1 MELSLTRVAKKKPTA
16 MQIFEY
22 KRLNKT
28 FLPAAIVA
36 LALTFGAAIAP
47 PQSAHA
53 FDPKKVF
60 KEKKPTANQIIRHY
74 LEKKKKGEDKEAY
87 DVLKYAA
94 DQGSPTA
101 QWKLGRMNEL
111 GDGVERNPFEAF
123 TFYKMIADRYGEARP
138 GRPEWRITGK
148 AMVALGHYYQKGIA
162 TAGVQPD
169 PEEARVMFTT
179 SAMYFRDP
187 DGQFELG
194 KMLLESGNGPEE
206 ARQGIRMLNLSR
218 QKGHAG
224 SEALLGKA
232 LVEGDYILQD
242 VVRGLVMLTKAARSA
257 PPELRSWIESMQQ
270 EAFALASEDQRR
282 SAISSLQN

>member
-1 MELSLTRVAKKKPTA
+1 

-22 KRLNKT
+22 ARLNKNL
-28 FLPAAIVA
+28 LPATLVA
-36 LALTFGAAIAP
+36 LALTFGAAIATA
-47 PQSAHA
+47 QYAHA
-53 FDPKKVF
+53 FDPKLVF
-60 KEKKPTANQIIRHY
+60 KEEKPSAKNIIRLY

-94 DQGSPTA
+94 DQGNPTA

-111 GDGVERNPFEAF
+111 GDGVERNPIEAF
-123 TFYKMIADRYGEARP
+123 NFYKMIADRYGEARP

-148 AMVALGHYYQKGIA
+148 AMVALGHYYKEGIA
-162 TAGVQPD
+162 SGGVPPN
-169 PEEARVMFTT
+169 PEEARVIFTT
-179 SAMYFRDP
+179 SAMYFRDA

-232 LVEGDYILQD
+232 LVDGDYLLQD
-242 VVRGLVMLTKAARSA
+242 VVRGLVMLSKATRNA
-257 PPELRSWIESMQQ
+257 PPEMRQWIEAMQQ
-270 EAFALASEDQRR
+270 EAFSLANEDQRR
-282 SAISSLQN
+282 DAIAKLQE